1 VFSLFFV
8 FSGYLKHQD
17 LKTVLPKKITEIQI
31 AKSNQELY
39 YKYLQDI
46 TVIKGFDRVKE
57 NDRYVSQKFTSVL
70 KYLSETLPE
79 IIKLNLLEYNGDD
92 PQSLLLSF
100 TGKIDAADYES
111 DVILRDLKYR
121 LEKNDLFKKVDIT
134 SKRPG
139 PDKNLIFQMSTKL

>member
-1 VFSLFFV
+1 M
-8 FSGYLKHQD
+8 
-17 LKTVLPKKITEIQI
+17 
-31 AKSNQELY
+31 
-39 YKYLQDI
+39 
-46 TVIKGFDRVKE
+46 IKGFDRVKK

-92 PQSLLLSF
+92 PQNLLLSF